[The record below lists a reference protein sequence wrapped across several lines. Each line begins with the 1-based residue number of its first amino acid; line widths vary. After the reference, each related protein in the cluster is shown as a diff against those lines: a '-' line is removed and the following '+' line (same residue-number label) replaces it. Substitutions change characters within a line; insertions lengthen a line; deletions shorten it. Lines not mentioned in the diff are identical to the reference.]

1 MWRMRVVHATG
12 YAYKSP
18 VTASFNEARLTPR
31 SDSRQ
36 NVILNRVETVPAT
49 RSYRYVDY
57 WGTAV
62 TAFDL
67 HAPHTE
73 LEVTAS
79 SVVETDKGELPAKTG
94 RAGTTCVPQAVI
106 DRFDEV
112 LTADRYTP
120 HSKRIRAGGRADR
133 QVPRSRRRPSSP
145 RRTGCTANSS
155 YVPGTTGVHS
165 SGLDALREGK
175 GVCQDFAHLTLIL
188 LRSMGIPAR
197 YVSGYLHPKR
207 KAVIGDSVDG
217 QSHAWVQAWTGG
229 WWNYDPTNDTE
240 INEQYI
246 SVGVGRDYSDVTPLK
261 GIYSGEGSTDLDV
274 VVEITRSWPS
284 GASPIVADRVR
295 WADSHRP
302 DGPFAG
308 SSAGSFLARIVA
320 RAPRPHRR
328 RAP

>member
-1 MWRMRVVHATG
+1 MWRMRVVHSTG
-12 YAYKSP
+12 YAYRSP

-31 SDSRQ
+31 SDNRQ

-73 LEVTAS
+73 LEVTSS
-79 SVVETDKGELPAKTG
+79 SVVETDRGEMP
-94 RAGTTCVPQAVI
+94 TTEVGWEDLHSEAVI

-112 LTADRYTP
+112 LSPSRYTP
-120 HSKRIRAGGRADR
+120 RSKRLQRVGERIVKYHDPQEAVIAAARWVHGELD
-133 QVPRSRRRPSSP
+133 
-145 RRTGCTANSS
+145 
-155 YVPGTTGVHS
+155 YVKGTTGVHS

-188 LRSMGIPAR
+188 LRGMGIPGR
-197 YVSGYLHPKR
+197 YVSGYLHPQR
-207 KAVIGDSVDG
+207 KATIGDTIDG

-229 WWNYDPTNDTE
+229 WWHYDPTNDAE

-246 SVGVGRDYSDVTPLK
+246 SVGVGRDYKDVSPLK
-261 GIYSGEGSTDLDV
+261 GIYTGEGSTDLDV
-274 VVEITRSWPS
+274 VVEITR
-284 GASPIVADRVR
+284 
-295 WADSHRP
+295 
-302 DGPFAG
+302 
-308 SSAGSFLARIVA
+308 LA
-320 RAPRPHRR
+320 
-328 RAP
+328 

>member
-18 VTASFNEARLTPR
+18 VTASYNEARLTPR

-36 NVILNRVETVPAT
+36 NVILNRVETIPAT

-79 SVVETDKGELPAKTG
+79 SVVETEEPEAPTDEVSWNELASG
-94 RAGTTCVPQAVI
+94 AVR

-112 LTADRYTP
+112 LTPTHYTP
-120 HSKRIRAGGRADR
+120 ASRRLDRVGKRIIKENDPQAAVIAAA
-133 QVPRSRRRPSSP
+133 QWAHSELK
-145 RRTGCTANSS
+145 
-155 YVPGTTGVHS
+155 YVAGTTGVHS
-165 SGLDALREGK
+165 SGIDALREGK

-188 LRSMGIPAR
+188 LRGMGIPSR

-207 KAVIGDSVDG
+207 DAVVGDTVDG
-217 QSHAWVQAWTGG
+217 QSHAWIQAWTGS
-229 WWNYDPTNDTE
+229 WWNYDPTNDSE

-246 SVGVGRDYSDVTPLK
+246 SVGVGRDYADVTPLK

-274 VVEITRSWPS
+274 VVEVTR
-284 GASPIVADRVR
+284 
-295 WADSHRP
+295 
-302 DGPFAG
+302 
-308 SSAGSFLARIVA
+308 LA
-320 RAPRPHRR
+320 
-328 RAP
+328 

>member
-1 MWRMRVVHATG
+1 MWRLRVVHSTG

-18 VTASFNEARLTPR
+18 VTASYNEARLTPR

-79 SVVETDKGELPAKTG
+79 SVVETDKEELPTEK
-94 RAGTTCVPQAVI
+94 VSWEDLKSEAVI
-106 DRFDEV
+106 DRFDDMLSPTEYAPASSRIQAV
-112 LTADRYTP
+112 GRRIAKYNDPEDAVVEAARWA
-120 HSKRIRAGGRADR
+120 HSELE
-133 QVPRSRRRPSSP
+133 
-145 RRTGCTANSS
+145 

-165 SGLDALREGK
+165 SGLDAHREGK
-175 GVCQDFAHLTLIL
+175 GVCQDFAHLSLIL
-188 LRSMGIPAR
+188 LRSMGIPSR
-197 YVSGYLHPKR
+197 YVSGYLHPNK
-207 KAVIGDSVDG
+207 KAKVGDTIDG

-229 WWNYDPTNDTE
+229 WRSYDPTNDKD
-240 INEQYI
+240 ISEQYI
-246 SVGVGRDYSDVTPLK
+246 SVGVGRDYADVTPLK

-274 VVEITRSWPS
+274 VVEITR
-284 GASPIVADRVR
+284 
-295 WADSHRP
+295 
-302 DGPFAG
+302 
-308 SSAGSFLARIVA
+308 LA
-320 RAPRPHRR
+320 
-328 RAP
+328 

>member
-1 MWRMRVVHATG
+1 MWRLRVVHSTG

-31 SDSRQ
+31 SDARQ

-73 LEVTAS
+73 LEVTSS
-79 SVVETDKGELPAKTG
+79 SVVETNRGAMPKDDASWEDLGS
-94 RAGTTCVPQAVI
+94 AGAI

-112 LTADRYTP
+112 LGPTHYTP
-120 HSKRIRAGGRADR
+120 QSKRIARVGQRIIKDHD
-133 QVPRSRRRPSSP
+133 PREAVVAA
-145 RRTGCTANSS
+145 ANWVHSELE

-165 SGLDALREGK
+165 SGLDAHREGK

-197 YVSGYLHPKR
+197 YVSGYLHPNK
-207 KAVIGDSVDG
+207 KAKIDDTIDG

-229 WWNYDPTNDTE
+229 WWNYDPTNDAE

-246 SVGVGRDYSDVTPLK
+246 SVGVGRDYSDVSPLK

-274 VVEITRSWPS
+274 VVEITR
-284 GASPIVADRVR
+284 
-295 WADSHRP
+295 
-302 DGPFAG
+302 
-308 SSAGSFLARIVA
+308 LA
-320 RAPRPHRR
+320 
-328 RAP
+328 

>member
-49 RSYRYVDY
+49 RQYRYVDY

-79 SVVETDKGELPAKTG
+79 SVVETDIGDRPEETVTWDDL
-94 RAGTTCVPQAVI
+94 QSEAVI
-106 DRFDEV
+106 DRYDEV
-112 LTADRYTP
+112 LTASEYTP
-120 HSKRIRAGGRADR
+120 ASKRIARVGQRIARDHDPYEA
-133 QVPRSRRRPSSP
+133 VIAA
-145 RRTGCTANSS
+145 ANWVHTELD

-175 GVCQDFAHLTLIL
+175 GVCQDFAHLSLIL

-197 YVSGYLHPKR
+197 YVSGYLHPRGDAK
-207 KAVIGDSVDG
+207 IGDTVDG

-229 WWNYDPTNDTE
+229 WWNYDPTNDTDIDE
-240 INEQYI
+240 RYI
-246 SVGVGRDYSDVTPLK
+246 SVGVGRDYADVSPLK

-274 VVEITRSWPS
+274 VVEVTR
-284 GASPIVADRVR
+284 
-295 WADSHRP
+295 
-302 DGPFAG
+302 
-308 SSAGSFLARIVA
+308 LA
-320 RAPRPHRR
+320 
-328 RAP
+328 

>member
-18 VTASFNEARLTPR
+18 VTASYNEARLTPR

-73 LEVTAS
+73 LEVTSS
-79 SVVETDKGELPAKTG
+79 SVVETDKPEPPKNKASWDDLTSE
-94 RAGTTCVPQAVI
+94 AVI

-112 LTADRYTP
+112 LRPTKYAPDSRRIQAVG
-120 HSKRIRAGGRADR
+120 KRI
-133 QVPRSRRRPSSP
+133 SRYHEPQDAVIAAAQWAHSELE
-145 RRTGCTANSS
+145 

-165 SGLDALREGK
+165 SGIDALREGK
-175 GVCQDFAHLTLIL
+175 GVCQDFAHLSLIL

-197 YVSGYLHPKR
+197 YVSGYLHPNR
-207 KAVIGDSVDG
+207 RATVGHTVDG
-217 QSHAWVQAWTGG
+217 QSHAWIQAWTGG
-229 WWNYDPTNDTE
+229 WWYYDPTNDTA

-246 SVGVGRDYSDVTPLK
+246 SVGVGRDYADVTPLK

-274 VVEITRSWPS
+274 VVEITR
-284 GASPIVADRVR
+284 
-295 WADSHRP
+295 
-302 DGPFAG
+302 
-308 SSAGSFLARIVA
+308 LA
-320 RAPRPHRR
+320 
-328 RAP
+328 

>member
-1 MWRMRVVHATG
+1 MWRLRVVHSTG

-31 SDSRQ
+31 SDTRQ

-73 LEVTAS
+73 LEVTSS
-79 SVVETDKGELPAKTG
+79 SVVETDGGDMPADKVSW
-94 RAGTTCVPQAVI
+94 ADLHSDAVI

-112 LTADRYTP
+112 LSPTHYTP
-120 HSKRIRAGGRADR
+120 DSKRIRRVGERIAKYHGPQEA
-133 QVPRSRRRPSSP
+133 VIAAANWVSSELK
-145 RRTGCTANSS
+145 
-155 YVPGTTGVHS
+155 YVRGTTGVHS

-188 LRSMGIPAR
+188 LRGMGIPSR
-197 YVSGYLHPKR
+197 YVSGYLHPNR
-207 KAVIGDSVDG
+207 EAVVGDTIDG

-229 WWNYDPTNDTE
+229 WWNYDPTNDCE
-240 INEQYI
+240 INEQYV

-274 VVEITRSWPS
+274 VVEITR
-284 GASPIVADRVR
+284 
-295 WADSHRP
+295 
-302 DGPFAG
+302 
-308 SSAGSFLARIVA
+308 LA
-320 RAPRPHRR
+320 
-328 RAP
+328 

>member
-1 MWRMRVVHATG
+1 MWRLRVVHSTG

-31 SDSRQ
+31 SDTRQ

-73 LEVTAS
+73 LEVTSS
-79 SVVETDKGELPAKTG
+79 SVVETDRGDMPADKVNWDDLHTE
-94 RAGTTCVPQAVI
+94 AVI

-112 LTADRYTP
+112 LSPTHYTP
-120 HSKRIRAGGRADR
+120 DSKRIRRVGERIAKYHDPQEA
-133 QVPRSRRRPSSP
+133 VIAA
-145 RRTGCTANSS
+145 ANWVHSELR
-155 YVPGTTGVHS
+155 YVKGTTGVHS

-188 LRSMGIPAR
+188 LRGMGIPAR

-207 KAVIGDSVDG
+207 KAVIGDTIDG

-229 WWNYDPTNDTE
+229 WWNYDPTNDSE
-240 INEQYI
+240 INEQYV

-274 VVEITRSWPS
+274 VVEITR
-284 GASPIVADRVR
+284 
-295 WADSHRP
+295 
-302 DGPFAG
+302 
-308 SSAGSFLARIVA
+308 LA
-320 RAPRPHRR
+320 
-328 RAP
+328 